1 MGGVSAH
8 ESPLTFDPEVLRHEP
23 GYVYAAVSRLRVVA
37 VLQVKRRHAVQP
49 SLPQLRGGAVGL
61 GQSVVKVNQL
71 LLVNLMNLI
80 NSKQD

>member
-1 MGGVSAH
+1 M
-8 ESPLTFDPEVLRHEP
+8 
-23 GYVYAAVSRLRVVA
+23 
-37 VLQVKRRHAVQP
+37 KRRHAVQP

-80 NSKQD
+80 ANRIEDEVSRRMWRRRDGERVRERERERERES